1 MDLAPIA
8 FFAYNRPDHALKG
21 LTSLA
26 QCKLAGESH
35 LYIFCDGPKTEKD
48 EENVLKVREV
58 ATSLPW
64 CQKVDVIPR
73 ERNYG
78 CANSVISGITSLLDR
93 YDRLIV
99 VEDDLLLS
107 PYFLHYMNMAL
118 ERYQQDEKVIQI
130 SGFMY
135 PVNLPAASDA
145 IFLPYTTS
153 WGWATWQ
160 RAWRHFDLQKSGY
173 AELKKNRTLR
183 QAFNLYG
190 AFDFFGILEGRMKGK
205 IDTWD
210 IDWYLSTF
218 MMGGLTLHPVKTL
231 VQNIGFDASG
241 THCGVSQAFMN
252 SGFSEV
258 IRKFPEP
265 SIDMQCF
272 SEIIEFLKVATGKR
286 RPPAKKIIN
295 KIRYLLNTGL

>member
-21 LTSLA
+21 LISLS
-26 QCKLAGESH
+26 QCELAGESH
-35 LYIFCDGPKTEKD
+35 LYIFCDGPKTLKD
-48 EENVLKVREV
+48 EESVLKVRDV
-58 ATSLPW
+58 AASFPW
-64 CQKVDVIPR
+64 CQQVEVISR

-93 YDRLIV
+93 YERLIV
-99 VEDDLLLS
+99 VEDDLVLA
-107 PYFLHYMNMAL
+107 PDFLHYMNLAL
-118 ERYQQDEKVIQI
+118 ERYQQEEKVMQI

-135 PVNLPAASDA
+135 PVNLTAASEA
-145 IFLPYTTS
+145 IFLPYTTT

-160 RAWRHFDLQKSGY
+160 RAWRHFDIMKPGY
-173 AELKKNRTLR
+173 MELKKNRTLR
-183 QAFNLYG
+183 QAFNLDG
-190 AFDFFGILEGRMKGK
+190 AFDFFGILEGRMQGK

-241 THCGVSQAFMN
+241 THCGVSQAFMT

-265 SIDMQCF
+265 AIDRQCF

-286 RPPAKKIIN
+286 RPLAKKIID
-295 KIRYLLNTGL
+295 KMRYWLNTGW

>member
-8 FFAYNRPDHALKG
+8 FFAYNRPDHTLKA

-26 QCKLAGESH
+26 QCELAGESH
-35 LYIFCDGPKTEKD
+35 LHIFCDGPKNLKD

-58 ATSLPW
+58 AASLPW
-64 CQKVDVIPR
+64 CHRVEIIPR
-73 ERNYG
+73 EKNYG
-78 CANSVISGITSLLDR
+78 CANSVISGLTSLLDR

-107 PYFLHYMNMAL
+107 PDFLHYMNLAL
-118 ERYQQDEKVIQI
+118 ERYQKDEKVIQI
-130 SGFMY
+130 SGFMF
-135 PVNLPAASDA
+135 PVNLTASTDA
-145 IFLPYTTS
+145 IFLPYITS

-160 RAWRHFDLQKSGY
+160 RAWRHFDPQKSGY
-173 AELKKNRTLR
+173 TELKKNRTLR
-183 QAFNLYG
+183 HAFNLYG
-190 AFDFFGILEGRMKGK
+190 AYGYFDILKGRMEGI

-241 THCGVSQAFMN
+241 THCGVSQAFVN

-265 SIDMQCF
+265 SIDLQCF

-286 RPPAKKIIN
+286 RPLAKKIIN
-295 KIRYLLNTGL
+295 KIRYLLNSAL